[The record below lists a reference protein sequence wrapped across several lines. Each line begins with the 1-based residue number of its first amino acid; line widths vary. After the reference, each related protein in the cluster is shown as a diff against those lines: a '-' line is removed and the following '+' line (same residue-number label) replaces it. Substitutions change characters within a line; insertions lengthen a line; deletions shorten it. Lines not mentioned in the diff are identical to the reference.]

1 MDTDKA
7 SVPRPKGSR
16 NGKKAPGIL
25 KKWASR
31 LHLWLG
37 MIIGILVF
45 IISIT
50 GCLYVFKDEIEN
62 QLRKQA
68 IFHGEPSIESKTILP
83 LRVLE
88 AKVQEQCHEKYNVH
102 WVDVPMDKKR
112 SYQFYYYETDPG
124 AWNYFDEYIIY
135 KTAYVNPFTG
145 KVLAVYDEKNGFF
158 NIVKIIHWS
167 FLLNSGWGKYVVG
180 IPVLIFLVML
190 ITGIILWWP
199 KNKKARKQRFWF
211 QWKNVRAWRRKNY
224 DLHSI
229 LGFYAS
235 FIALIVAITGLFYA
249 FTFVQNAIYFS
260 FSGGKTTMPDFSGI
274 VTTAPDS
281 LRNEQ
286 TLDKIGRQVEA
297 LYPTAFGYSVDL
309 GNEHLDS
316 HEHPNFSV
324 YVKQL
329 GYSYHIMHQLIFDE
343 NSGALLKNYNHREKN
358 LGEKAI
364 GANYDVHVGAILGL
378 PTKIIAFIASLIC
391 ASLPV
396 TGFLVWYGRR
406 RKKKKP
412 KPIV

>member
-1 MDTDKA
+1 MDTEKVSA
-7 SVPRPKGSR
+7 PLSKENR
-16 NGKKAPGIL
+16 NRKKTPGFF

-37 MIIGILVF
+37 MAVGILVF
-45 IISIT
+45 IIAIT

-62 QLRKQA
+62 QLRKNA
-68 IFHGEPSIESKTILP
+68 IFHHEPSIETKTVLP
-83 LRVLE
+83 LKTLE
-88 AKVQEQCHEKYNVH
+88 TMVQQQCREPYQVH
-102 WVDVPMDKKR
+102 WVDVPVDKKR
-112 SYQFYYYETDPG
+112 SYQFFYYETNPR
-124 AWNYFDEYIIY
+124 AWNYFSEYIIY
-135 KTAYVNPFTG
+135 KSVYVNPFTG

-167 FLLNSGWGKYVVG
+167 FLLNSGWGKYVTG

-211 QWKNVRAWRRKNY
+211 QWKNVKAWRRKNY

-235 FIALIVAITGLFYA
+235 FIALLLAITGLFYA
-249 FTFVQNAIYFS
+249 FAFIQNAIYFG
-260 FSGGKTTMPDFSGI
+260 FSGGKTTMPDFSHI
-274 VTTAPDS
+274 TTKAPDS
-281 LRNEQ
+281 LRN
-286 TLDKIGRQVEA
+286 THTIDKMAHQVEA
-297 LYPTAFGYSVDL
+297 LYPTAFSYSIDL
-309 GNEHLDS
+309 GNEHMDD
-316 HEHPNFSV
+316 HEHPNFSI

-343 NSGALLKNYNHREKN
+343 NSGALLKNYNYKEKN
-358 LGEKAI
+358 LGEKAV

-378 PTKIIAFIASLIC
+378 PTKIIAFVASLIC

-412 KPIV
+412 KQIV

>member
-1 MDTDKA
+1 MDTGNA
-7 SVPRPKGSR
+7 SAPPSGR
-16 NGKKAPGIL
+16 KKIPGLFKI
-25 KKWASR
+25 WASR

-37 MIIGILVF
+37 MTVGILVF

-50 GCLYVFKDEIEN
+50 GCLYVFKDEIED
-62 QLRKQA
+62 QLRREV
-68 IFHGEPSIESKTILP
+68 IFHGEPSIENKTILP

-102 WVDVPMDKKR
+102 WADIPMDKKR
-112 SYQFYYYETDPG
+112 SYQFYFYETDPD

-199 KNKKARKQRFWF
+199 KNRKARKQRIWF
-211 QWKNVRAWRRKNY
+211 RWKNVRAWRRRNY

-235 FIALIVAITGLFYA
+235 FTALIIAVTGLFYA

-260 FSGGKTTMPDFSGI
+260 FSGGKTTIPDFSDI
-274 VTTAPDS
+274 VTRAPDS

-297 LYPTAFGYSVDL
+297 LYPTAFSYSVDL

-358 LGEKAI
+358 PGEKAI

-378 PTKIIAFIASLIC
+378 PTKILAFITSLVC

-412 KPIV
+412 KRIA